1 MRNSGFQKFFAAI
14 FALAAAGFCS
24 QAAAQGPQVVV
35 NTGNTDGKL
44 GALSRPASANKIET
58 ETADDFF
65 LNQTTVLTG
74 ATITGL
80 LTNGATL
87 ANLKNVEVEI
97 YHGKV
102 PRAVVRVSPIRGNF
116 RCVSGRAHGVARRV
130 LSARVWR
137 SGYCGV
143 FSLWCRHS
151 E

>member
-1 MRNSGFQKFFAAI
+1 VDFGFQKLFGAVLTLTAI
-14 FALAAAGFCS
+14 GFCGT
-24 QAAAQGPQVVV
+24 AAAQDTQVLI

-44 GALSRPASANKIET
+44 GALSRPAGANKIET

-97 YHGKV
+97 YHVFPLDSDQNRTEEV
-102 PRAVVRVSPIRGNF
+102 PSASILPATTRLHLQPVR
-116 RCVSGRAHGVARRV
+116 
-130 LSARVWR
+130 
-137 SGYCGV
+137 
-143 FSLWCRHS
+143 
-151 E
+151 